1 MRTRCKCADAAV
13 HPIVHRRD
21 HTGERSAEITVIP
34 LCLSLPYPPIEWT
47 LGHLFDSSEYVY
59 IYTRSTCYPLPV
71 ISSCW
76 SPLSVPTKH
85 SREVVEEEDLERTN
99 LDAHVSWK
107 RATFRARG
115 RERDSTCKNKSLR
128 RDSEALSDL
137 VERNRSARE
146 RARTKFVKG
155 LSLRPSA
162 LAGAARTE
170 SFLKNETL
178 TPGRRRV

>member
-99 LDAHVSWK
+99 LDMHVSWK

-128 RDSEALSDL
+128 RDLEALSDL
-137 VERNRSARE
+137 VTGQREKERERNSSKDFPSVPPLWLE
-146 RARTKFVKG
+146 LRAPRA
-155 LSLRPSA
+155 S
-162 LAGAARTE
+162 
-170 SFLKNETL
+170 
-178 TPGRRRV
+178 

>member
-99 LDAHVSWK
+99 LDTHVSWK
-107 RATFRARG
+107 RATFRARE
-115 RERDSTCKNKSLR
+115 REREGFHLQKQISAARLGGFIGSG
-128 RDSEALSDL
+128 
-137 VERNRSARE
+137 NRSARE

>member
-21 HTGERSAEITVIP
+21 HTGERSEITVIP

-71 ISSCW
+71 ISSRW

-99 LDAHVSWK
+99 LDTHVSWK

-128 RDSEALSDL
+128 RDLEALSDL
-137 VERNRSARE
+137 VTGQREKERERNSSKDFPSVPPLWLE
-146 RARTKFVKG
+146 LRAPRA
-155 LSLRPSA
+155 S
-162 LAGAARTE
+162 
-170 SFLKNETL
+170 
-178 TPGRRRV
+178 